1 MTHRGLV
8 WHVNQCMN
16 ASYMYNDHQGYD
28 YMVLNHIQDNLK
40 IYHESGGDDP
50 GKLMLNKLINAYY
63 YDQEYIRFIGI
74 GILTFSR

>member
-1 MTHRGLV
+1 
-8 WHVNQCMN
+8 MN

-40 IYHESGGDDP
+40 SGGDDP
-50 GKLMLNKLINAYY
+50 GILMLNKLINAYY
-63 YDQEYIRFIGI
+63 YDQEYIWFIGI